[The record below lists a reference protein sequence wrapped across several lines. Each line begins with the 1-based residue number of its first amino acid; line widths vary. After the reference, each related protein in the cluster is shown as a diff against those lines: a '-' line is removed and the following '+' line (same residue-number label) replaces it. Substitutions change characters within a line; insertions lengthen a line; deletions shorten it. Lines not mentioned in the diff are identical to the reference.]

1 MLLLHDLENEPQKII
16 GDEGVLQRTQLVEDD
31 AEGPHVALRRVRLT
45 LARLRT
51 HVIRRADNSHSRRI

>member
-31 AEGPHVALRRVRLT
+31 AE
-45 LARLRT
+45 
-51 HVIRRADNSHSRRI
+51 